1 MRKKVIAG
9 NWKMNN
15 DISGSAELIS
25 GIINNIDFSRVNS
38 DVIVCP
44 PFTSLE
50 TASELV
56 KNTPIKVGAQNMF
69 FEDKGAFTGEISA
82 AMLLSAGCDY
92 VILGHSERRAIF
104 NESNE
109 WINKKIHKALSS
121 GLKPIFCVGET
132 LEERESGVMKDVLKK
147 QITEGLTGVTSNQ
160 MEEVIVA
167 YEPVWAIGT
176 GKTASPE
183 QAEEVHKFIRDLIT
197 EMYNKDV
204 ADNLVIQYGGSVKPN
219 NAAELLSQPNIDG
232 ALIGGAALK
241 ADSFI
246 DIIYAAEL

>member
-15 DISGSAELIS
+15 DISGTAELIS
-25 GIINNIDFSRVNS
+25 GIINNIDFSKVTS
-38 DVIVCP
+38 EIIVCP

-50 TASELV
+50 TASELA

-82 AMLLSAGCDY
+82 SMLLSAGCDY

-132 LEERESGVMKDVLKK
+132 LEERESGTMKDVLRE
-147 QITEGLTGVTSNQ
+147 QITAGLKDVSSAQ
-160 MEEVIVA
+160 MEEIIVA

-183 QAEEVHKFIRDLIT
+183 QAEEVHKFIRDLIE
-197 EMYNKDV
+197 EMFNKDV
-204 ADNLVIQYGGSVKPN
+204 ANGLLIQYGGSVKPN
-219 NAAELLSQPNIDG
+219 NAKELLSQPNIDG

-241 ADSFI
+241 SDSFI
-246 DIIYAAEL
+246 DIIYAAD

>member
-1 MRKKVIAG
+1 
-9 NWKMNN
+9 MNN
-15 DISGSAELIS
+15 DISGTAELIS
-25 GIINNIDFSRVNS
+25 GIINNIDFSKVTS
-38 DVIVCP
+38 EIIVCP

-50 TASELV
+50 TASELA

-82 AMLLSAGCDY
+82 SMLLSAGCDY

-132 LEERESGVMKDVLKK
+132 LEERESGTMKDVLRE
-147 QITEGLTGVTSNQ
+147 QITAGLKDVSSAQ
-160 MEEVIVA
+160 MEEIIVA

-183 QAEEVHKFIRDLIT
+183 QAEEVHKFIRDLIE
-197 EMYNKDV
+197 EMFNKEV
-204 ADNLVIQYGGSVKPN
+204 ADGLVIQYGGSVKPN
-219 NAAELLSQPNIDG
+219 NAKELLSQPNIDG

-241 ADSFI
+241 SDSFI
-246 DIIYAAEL
+246 DIIYAAD

>member
-197 EMYNKDV
+197 KMYNKDV

-246 DIIYAAEL
+246 DIIYSAEL